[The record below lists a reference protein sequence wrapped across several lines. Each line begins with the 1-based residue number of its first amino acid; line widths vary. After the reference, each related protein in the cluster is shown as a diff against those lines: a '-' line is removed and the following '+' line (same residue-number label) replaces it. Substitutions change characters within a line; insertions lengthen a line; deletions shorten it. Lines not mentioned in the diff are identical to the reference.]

1 MAQWVHFEQSE
12 RSPQRPHAPPDA
24 RRLARHAETAR
35 RRLLGRCL
43 ARAWR
48 GWLDHWVR
56 LKAEAELRA
65 LDERELGD
73 LGLDRGG
80 IAHAARHGR
89 DGSGHLA

>member
-1 MAQWVHFEQSE
+1 MAQLEQSA
-12 RSPQRPHAPPDA
+12 QGPHAPPDA
-24 RRLARHAETAR
+24 HRLAQHAETAR

-48 GWLDHWVR
+48 GWRDHWQR

-80 IAHAARHGR
+80 IAHAARRGR
-89 DGSGHLA
+89 LEG